1 MLIENST
8 IKNGDTVTLKMVG
21 GDEIVAKLIDEGSD
35 SVTVTKPL
43 LVMMAQQGFG
53 LMPYVLTANPE
64 KDYILSKEHIIVFTK
79 TLDEVSKEYIK
90 QTTGLHI

>member
-64 KDYILSKEHIIVFTK
+64 KDYTLSKEHIIVFTK